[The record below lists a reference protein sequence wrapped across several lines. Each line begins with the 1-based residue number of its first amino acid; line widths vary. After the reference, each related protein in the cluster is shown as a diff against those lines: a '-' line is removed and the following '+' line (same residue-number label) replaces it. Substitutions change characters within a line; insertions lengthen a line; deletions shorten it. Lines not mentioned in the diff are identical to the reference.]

1 MTTGSHQIDGLGPRL
16 ATPPGACDTH
26 IHFYGPPDRY
36 PLASTATFRP
46 PLATVQAYRAVQ
58 QRLGLQRVVVVQPS
72 GYGFDNRCTLDAVE
86 QLGDAARA
94 VVVVKP
100 GITDDHLQRL
110 TDEGACAIR
119 FFMFPGGVLSWREL
133 DRMAGRV
140 HEFGW
145 HVQLQLDGRQL
156 PDHIGRLRRLPGIL
170 QIDHTGKFIEPVS
183 TGDPAF
189 KALLNLVDS
198 GRCWVK
204 LAAPYET
211 SKLGPPLYSDVGDL
225 AKALVKAA
233 PEKMLWASN
242 WPHPSAQEN
251 PPDNAILLDLLL
263 DWAEDDAVRKR
274 ILVDNPAELYDFT

>member
-1 MTTGSHQIDGLGPRL
+1 MSIGSHRIDEQAPRL
-16 ATPPGACDTH
+16 SAPAGACDTH

-46 PLATVQAYRAVQ
+46 PLATVEAYRTVQ
-58 QRLGLQRVVVVQPS
+58 QQLGLQRAVVVQPS
-72 GYGFDNRCTLDAVE
+72 GYGFDNRCTLDAVK
-86 QLGDAARA
+86 QFGDAARA

-100 GITDDHLQRL
+100 GSTDDHLERL
-110 TDEGACAIR
+110 TDEGACAVR
-119 FFMFPGGVLSWREL
+119 FFMFPGGVLSWQDL

-140 HEFGW
+140 REFGW

-189 KALLNLVDS
+189 KNLLDLVDS

-211 SKLGPPLYSDVGDL
+211 SKVGPPLFDDVGNL
-225 AKALVKAA
+225 ARALVKAF
-233 PEKMLWASN
+233 PERMLWASN
-242 WPHPSAQEN
+242 WPHPSAQES
-251 PPDNAILLDLLL
+251 PPDDAMLLDLLL
-263 DWAEDDAVRKR
+263 EWAGDDTTRKR
-274 ILVDNPAELYDFT
+274 ILVDNPAELYGFA